1 MFATGSASAE
11 KLEKVIATAIGNRRF
26 SIVVSALLLLLPN
39 NIAEIEILTVCR
51 LMSGD

>member
-11 KLEKVIATAIGNRRF
+11 KLEKVIATAMGSKRF
-26 SIVVSALLLLLPN
+26 SMVISALLLLLSN